1 MIQKLFPT
9 DRSKKEI
16 IDEMMAVQFVT
27 DTTAFDFEQAI
38 GREFNIIL
46 MVKEHAPKRID
57 AIEKEVAQLEK
68 RLLELG
74 KEAGQLEALVNAL
87 K

>member
-1 MIQKLFPT
+1 MIKKLFPT
-9 DRSKKEI
+9 DRSKQEI
-16 IDEMMAVQFVT
+16 MAEISSVQFVT
-27 DTTAFDFEQAI
+27 DTTAFDFEEAI

-46 MVKEHAPKRID
+46 MVKEHAPKRIE